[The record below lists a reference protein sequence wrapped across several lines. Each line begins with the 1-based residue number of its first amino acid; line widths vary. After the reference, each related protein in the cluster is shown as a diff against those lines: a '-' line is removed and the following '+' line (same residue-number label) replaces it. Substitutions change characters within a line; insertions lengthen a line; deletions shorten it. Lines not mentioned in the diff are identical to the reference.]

1 DVPSDNEL
9 DIVQFLKRFSQ
20 NRKYEQSK
28 SSSGNDGIATTPEII
43 SPQKTANFQK
53 RTGPVASSGLL
64 MRQLLSKLRLGIDL
78 EPDGENENAAKAF
91 MLA

>member
-1 DVPSDNEL
+1 
-9 DIVQFLKRFSQ
+9 
-20 NRKYEQSK
+20 
-28 SSSGNDGIATTPEII
+28 
-43 SPQKTANFQK
+43 
-53 RTGPVASSGLL
+53 